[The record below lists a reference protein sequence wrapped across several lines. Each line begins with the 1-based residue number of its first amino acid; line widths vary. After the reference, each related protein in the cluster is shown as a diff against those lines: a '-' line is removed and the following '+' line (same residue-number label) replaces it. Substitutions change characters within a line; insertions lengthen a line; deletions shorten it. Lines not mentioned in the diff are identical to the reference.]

1 MSKAMVVG
9 LTGPIGSGKSTVAK
23 IFCDNGYKLIDAD
36 VLARKVVEKGS
47 KTLSELAKCFGEDI
61 INPDGTL
68 NRSLLAKRAFENK
81 DMTDNLNNIT
91 HPAILELVKENIKEY
106 EHNGYTKIIYEAP
119 VLFESNSD
127 KFCDKVVSVISYK
140 SQRIARVKKRDNM
153 SDNDIENRL
162 NAQFDDSYYI
172 EKSDFVIYNNSSYE
186 DLNKAVLEVV
196 SKLNEVH
203 NVTLH

>member
-1 MSKAMVVG
+1 MVVG

-61 INPDGTL
+61 INSDGTL

-81 DMTDNLNNIT
+81 DMTDKLNNIT

>member
-1 MSKAMVVG
+1 MVVG

-68 NRSLLAKRAFENK
+68 NRSLLATRAFENK